1 MTALARLLYIP
12 RMRASALALCILA
25 GMAMDAH
32 AESGR
37 FYAGVGLSADF
48 QDVRYQKSVHTAN
61 SKRGPYGA
69 SDDETAYGFGVLAG
83 YRWPL
88 GNGLYLSGELDVAR
102 HSEKLHGNLQ
112 GTGQL
117 YGQVWPENWS
127 FEKDYSY
134 GLTLKLGGTF
144 DGSDIELY
152 ALAGVRNIRA
162 EFAITETGCAVPN
175 QTDLAQCAQDPGLVT
190 GTVKRDRDYTA
201 WILGAGIEKPLT
213 EAVALQMEVR
223 YADYRRESWDRLFKD
238 DMTTATIPTRVSGN
252 ETSVALRLIR
262 YF

>member
-1 MTALARLLYIP
+1 MMARAKLLHVA
-12 RMRASALALCILA
+12 RACASILVISILA
-25 GMAMDAH
+25 GMAADVG
-32 AESGR
+32 AEPGR

-88 GNGLYLSGELDVAR
+88 GSGLYLSGELDVAR

-112 GTGQL
+112 GTGRL

-134 GLTLKLGGTF
+134 GLTLKLGGAF
-144 DGSDIELY
+144 NGSDLELY

-162 EFAITETGCAVPN
+162 KFAITETGCADPN
-175 QTDLAQCAQDPGLVT
+175 QTDLAQCAQNPGLVT

-201 WILGAGIEKPLT
+201 WILGAGIEKPLCET
-213 EAVALQMEVR
+213 MGLQMEVR

-238 DMTTATIPTRVSGN
+238 DTTTATIPTGVSGN